1 MPQLDSLGNE
11 SMLHTRVRPHYVCRH
26 LRPPGSILVANSCFI
41 HRHTRLHY
49 ANGGAV
55 HYSAA
60 GACSSLPPV
69 DRQRCTMVSASRD
82 ASASE
87 RV

>member
-11 SMLHTRVRPHYVCRH
+11 SMLHTRVRPHYICRH

-60 GACSSLPPV
+60 GGQTEVHDGFREPRC
-69 DRQRCTMVSASRD
+69 QRK
-82 ASASE
+82 
-87 RV
+87 